1 MALDPLVEYFEMS
14 MLAGA
19 MFLSIFEMQIYLSLK
34 KSIFLGI
41 IIPIAIFLYCIYDV
55 WKGSLTAALHFLFY
69 DSERAIPFLDE
80 DLELKKDELE
90 LCCLALGTGNSGS
103 EDFNGGLYPVQTG
116 TAG

>member
-1 MALDPLVEYFEMS
+1 MGDYVALDPLVEYFEMS

-41 IIPIAIFLYCIYDV
+41 IIPIAIFLYCICDV

-69 DSERAIPFLDE
+69 DSERAIPIILILVGEFIVCKVYKK
-80 DLELKKDELE
+80 LK
-90 LCCLALGTGNSGS
+90 
-103 EDFNGGLYPVQTG
+103 Q
-116 TAG
+116 